1 MDSQRNP
8 RTRVMKACDRCRG
21 KKSKC
26 NGGHTC
32 KRCRSDNTLCTY
44 SREAKERH
52 PSTSPSYVLALETH
66 LKLSAMGIL
75 GLYRLVQS
83 GQSLPGGPLQ
93 LDEAGNPLIND
104 ILDRL
109 GVLSVAYQHS
119 TFKWDPAVVNRLVY
133 PWEALQPNPLPLPT
147 SAPDNSPHVW
157 PSDNLSNQ
165 LIHNPYRGANFLEST
180 TFTTDFDPSLDTALQ
195 VASSMDMYVDQGMQQ
210 DDWMGLHLG

>member
-1 MDSQRNP
+1 MTFSL
-8 RTRVMKACDRCRG
+8 
-21 KKSKC
+21 
-26 NGGHTC
+26 H
-32 KRCRSDNTLCTY
+32 LI
-44 SREAKERH
+44 
-52 PSTSPSYVLALETH
+52 SYVLALETH

-119 TFKWDPAVVNRLVY
+119 TFQWDPAVVNRLVY

-165 LIHNPYRGANFLEST
+165 LIHNSYRGANFLEST
-180 TFTTDFDPSLDTALQ
+180 TFTTDFDPSLDTAFTPALDTTLDSTLDTTLQ